1 LQQPSLVSTFLS
13 CTCAFAILAT
23 TGTAASEEPTVDNS
37 PSFGARGQV
46 VLDDLLGVSTSY
58 VGVMSRSS
66 AIVAPSGW
74 ISAWRSSSEE
84 NAADGKYTMT
94 RTSYTL
100 APTVDYF
107 LRDGLSIG
115 GSVFYQYADTE
126 MDAPNETDVW
136 GGQSEHAVGLAPRVG
151 LAWPL
156 GKDLSLWARLGGG
169 YTYQVGNFG
178 DGPNTRGSTWQAS
191 AEAMLVV
198 QPSSSLFFAAGP
210 RFAAASHET
219 KDADSGATL
228 REFTAIGGSVGAA
241 LGLVL

>member
-1 LQQPSLVSTFLS
+1 MQKPSLVSTSLS
-13 CTCAFAILAT
+13 CTCAFAILAAT
-23 TGTAASEEPTVDNS
+23 DTAASEEPTADKS
-37 PSFGARGQV
+37 PSFGARGQF
-46 VLDDLLGVSTSY
+46 VLDDLIGVSTSY

-84 NAADGKYTMT
+84 SAADGTYTMT
-94 RTSYTL
+94 RTSYAL

-107 LRDGLSIG
+107 LRDGLSVG
-115 GSVFYQYADTE
+115 GSVFYQHADTE
-126 MDAPNETDVW
+126 MDAPNQTGVW
-136 GGQSEHAVGLAPRVG
+136 GDQSEHAVGLAPRVG
-151 LAWPL
+151 FAWPL
-156 GKDLSLWARLGGG
+156 GKDMSLWSRVGGA
-169 YTYQVGNFG
+169 YTYSVGNFG

-191 AEAMLVV
+191 AEVMLVV

-219 KDADSGATL
+219 KDADSDATL